1 MSRHLYASG
10 CHSDLIVVLWLQ
22 VEKSKLTTEAMSS
35 LYNYF
40 FSTFGDS
47 GVNWMH
53 LTADAA
59 TTTEEVATTTTAP
72 ATTTT
77 GLCLFSS

>member
-1 MSRHLYASG
+1 MIL
-10 CHSDLIVVLWLQ
+10 V
-22 VEKSKLTTEAMSS
+22 
-35 LYNYF
+35 
-40 FSTFGDS
+40 STFGDS

-53 LTADAA
+53 FTADAA